1 MEVFG
6 EDVTNKEVDQMKMPS
21 QMNLAPVLIII
32 KKLPFIQIRIMM
44 IADQKKTSIMLN
56 RLLLLLPETDVP
68 RVCLSQLFDNLQVQ
82 HCIAY
87 SANNCLCPE
96 KGSTLAELVL

>member
-44 IADQKKTSIMLN
+44 IADQKRLQLMMIEMVMDVRCPQLMYHAPSNDHSTSPPGAFLNSAECMYSCSLDYDNYKTFS
-56 RLLLLLPETDVP
+56 
-68 RVCLSQLFDNLQVQ
+68 
-82 HCIAY
+82 
-87 SANNCLCPE
+87 
-96 KGSTLAELVL
+96 

>member
-44 IADQKKTSIMLN
+44 IADQKKTSIN
-56 RLLLLLPETDVP
+56 DDRNDDGCEVPSADVSRP
-68 RVCLSQLFDNLQVQ
+68 L
-82 HCIAY
+82 
-87 SANNCLCPE
+87 
-96 KGSTLAELVL
+96 